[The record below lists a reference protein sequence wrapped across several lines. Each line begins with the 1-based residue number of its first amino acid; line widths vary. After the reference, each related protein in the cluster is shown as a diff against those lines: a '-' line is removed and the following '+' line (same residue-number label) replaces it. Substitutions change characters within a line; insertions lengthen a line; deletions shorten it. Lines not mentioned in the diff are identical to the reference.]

1 MQRHVA
7 QLTEEERTRG
17 GTSMSTARILVVDDS
32 RLAQK
37 MIRDHLEKAGYAVVT
52 ASSGEEALAWLQR
65 EVPDLVISD
74 VVMPGIDGY
83 ELCRRMRKQP
93 RLASI
98 PVILLTARGGI
109 SEKVA
114 GFEAGADDYLVKP
127 FDPVELELRVK
138 VLLARTRAA
147 AASEEKPRGKVIS
160 VFSLRGGA
168 GVSTIAINLAYA
180 LAKAHQR
187 PVALADLALESGHA
201 GLMLDLRPRL
211 TWADL
216 AQQEVDAV
224 DAEMIQRALARH
236 ESGIHLLAAPPSP
249 ALAELV
255 NSRAVSVILSLL
267 AEQYAYVVVDT
278 ASTMDEVTL
287 AALDLSDIILLV
299 LTPELASLKV
309 ASISLEIFESLGYPA
324 GRTRLVVNWT
334 FPQGG
339 LGQKHIESA
348 LHKSVQIVIPYE
360 KVAVVQAINRGIPL
374 LRLAPG
380 SPAAEAIAELARQ
393 IAPVLAEASPPQPSG
408 RPRLGPLGRRS

>member
-1 MQRHVA
+1 VN
-7 QLTEEERTRG
+7 
-17 GTSMSTARILVVDDS
+17 TARILVVDDS

-37 MIRDHLEKAGYAVVT
+37 MIRDRLESAGYAVVT

-93 RLASI
+93 RLANV

-109 SEKVA
+109 AEKVA

-138 VLLARTRAA
+138 VLLARSRAA
-147 AASEEKPRGKVIS
+147 AAGEQKPRGKVIS
-160 VFSLRGGA
+160 AFSLRGGV
-168 GVSTIAINLAYA
+168 GVSTVAVNLAYA
-180 LAKAHQR
+180 LAKAQDR

-201 GLMLDLRPRL
+201 ALMLDLRPRL
-211 TWADL
+211 SWADL
-216 AQQEVDAV
+216 AQQEAGGLDIEIV
-224 DAEMIQRALARH
+224 QRAMARH

-255 NSRAVSVILSLL
+255 NPRAVSTILSMLV
-267 AEQYAYVVVDT
+267 EHYAYVVVDT
-278 ASTMDEVTL
+278 ASTLNEVTL
-287 AALDLSDIILLV
+287 AALDLSDSILLV
-299 LTPELASLKV
+299 LAPELASLKL
-309 ASISLEIFESLGYPA
+309 ASVTLEVFDSLGYPA
-324 GRTRLVVNWT
+324 SRTLLVVNWT

-348 LHKSVQIVIPYE
+348 LHKSVQATIPYE
-360 KVAVVQAINRGIPL
+360 KSAVVQAINRGIPL
-374 LRLAPG
+374 LQFAPS
-380 SPAAEAIAELARQ
+380 SPAAEALLELARQ
-393 IAPVLAEASPPQPSG
+393 IAPVPAATPPSPPGS
-408 RPRLGPLGRRS
+408 PRLGPLGRRL

>member
-1 MQRHVA
+1 
-7 QLTEEERTRG
+7 
-17 GTSMSTARILVVDDS
+17 MSTARILVVDDS

-93 RLASI
+93 RLASV

-147 AASEEKPRGKVIS
+147 AAGEEEKRRGKVLS

-168 GVSTIAINLAYA
+168 GVSTVAVNLAYA

-216 AQQEVDAV
+216 AQQEVSAV
-224 DAEMIQRALARH
+224 DAEMVQRALARH
-236 ESGIHLLAAPPSP
+236 ESGIHLLAAPPFP

-255 NSRAVSVILSLL
+255 NSRAVSVTLSLL
-267 AEQYAYVVVDT
+267 AEQYPFVVVDT

-324 GRTRLVVNWT
+324 SRTRLVVNWT

-348 LHKSVQIVIPYE
+348 LHKSVQMVIPYE
-360 KVAVVQAINRGIPL
+360 KVAVVQAINRGVPL

-393 IAPVLAEASPPQPSG
+393 IAPVPTEVAPPEPPG
-408 RPRLGPLGRRS
+408 RPRLGPLGRRT